1 MRCGCYGWGNGT
13 GTWGY
18 LMVENNDPAR
28 MASIFVLPL
37 PGRDLIYAPLHHVA
51 ALVNRLAAQQ
61 VQEALLSTEQSSA
74 PQLTEIVQRLRV
86 SLQTVPQPKQGELMP
101 AFLGLIP
108 TRGCNLACAYCGFVP
123 AGEPTGAM
131 PLPLVRDAVEWYL
144 DLVGRAGMQTA
155 EVHFFGGEPFCAEE
169 VIDVAYHAARLK
181 AAQVGC
187 TVRFEVVTNGAFS
200 EERCR
205 WAADSLDV
213 VILSLDGPATVHDQ
227 HRRRRDGRGSFEQ
240 VARSARILSQ
250 GAAELAFRVCVTE
263 ETVETQGL
271 PEIAAWLL
279 QEFRPVSVCFEPL
292 QPTAQSEAAGL
303 SPPDGWAFA
312 RGFIQAARILEASGV
327 VPVYTAADIQARR
340 VSFCPVGQDVTI
352 VSPDG
357 TVNACYLLRRD
368 WEAQGLDL
376 RLGSMGNGTV
386 HLDAGAV
393 ETTRNLNVWNKPACA
408 GCFCK
413 WHCAGGCHVN
423 HRLAPTPGAYDRQCI
438 QTRIIALRNVL
449 KALGCEGQM
458 SEMLGSPELLA
469 RTVLQPSDRL
479 AEVRLAA

>member
-1 MRCGCYGWGNGT
+1 
-13 GTWGY
+13 
-18 LMVENNDPAR
+18 
-28 MASIFVLPL
+28 
-37 PGRDLIYAPLHHVA
+37 
-51 ALVNRLAAQQ
+51 
-61 VQEALLSTEQSSA
+61 
-74 PQLTEIVQRLRV
+74 
-86 SLQTVPQPKQGELMP
+86 
-101 AFLGLIP
+101 
-108 TRGCNLACAYCGFVP
+108 
-123 AGEPTGAM
+123 
-131 PLPLVRDAVEWYL
+131 
-144 DLVGRAGMQTA
+144 
-155 EVHFFGGEPFCAEE
+155 
-169 VIDVAYHAARLK
+169 
-181 AAQVGC
+181 
-187 TVRFEVVTNGAFS
+187 
-200 EERCR
+200 
-205 WAADSLDV
+205 
-213 VILSLDGPATVHDQ
+213 
-227 HRRRRDGRGSFEQ
+227 
-240 VARSARILSQ
+240 
-250 GAAELAFRVCVTE
+250 
-263 ETVETQGL
+263 
-271 PEIAAWLL
+271 
-279 QEFRPVSVCFEPL
+279 
-292 QPTAQSEAAGL
+292 
-303 SPPDGWAFA
+303 
-312 RGFIQAARILEASGV
+312 
-327 VPVYTAADIQARR
+327 
-340 VSFCPVGQDVTI
+340 VTI